1 MGTGAVITIVVVVGV
16 GLFLLVAL
24 AIVAGM
30 YNGLVR
36 LRNEA
41 KNAWAQIDVQLKR
54 RHDLIPNLVNTVKGY
69 ATHEQKT
76 LENVIA
82 ARNAAMGAGTI
93 DDKIKAEGAL
103 TGALGR
109 LMVVMEAYPDL
120 KANQNFLALQEEL
133 TSTENKLGFSRQAYN
148 DACTQYHT
156 KIEVFPSNFIAGM
169 FAFKPSTLFEVTNEK
184 EREAPEVK
192 F

>member
-1 MGTGAVITIVVVVGV
+1 MRLLISALIATTRLALTGCGYNTIQTQDEAIKAAWSEVVNQ
-16 GLFLLVAL
+16 
-24 AIVAGM
+24 
-30 YNGLVR
+30 Y
-36 LRNEA
+36 
-41 KNAWAQIDVQLKR
+41 QR
-54 RHDLIPNLVNTVKGY
+54 RADLIPNLVNTVKGY

-82 ARNAAMGAGTI
+82 ARNAAMGAGSI

-103 TGALGR
+103 TGALSR
-109 LMVVMEAYPDL
+109 LMVVMEQYPDL

-148 DACTQYHT
+148 DASTQYNN
-156 KIEVFPSNFIAGM
+156 KIEVFPSNIIAGM
-169 FAFKPSTLFEVTNEK
+169 FQFKPSTLFEVTNEK

>member
-1 MGTGAVITIVVVVGV
+1 MSATVILIVVLVGL
-16 GLFLLVAL
+16 GLFLVIAL
-24 AIVAGM
+24 AVVAGM

-82 ARNAAMGAGTI
+82 ARNAAVGAGTI

-103 TGALGR
+103 TGALSR
-109 LMVVMEAYPDL
+109 LMVVMEQYPDL

-148 DACTQYHT
+148 DASTQYNN
-156 KIEVFPSNFIAGM
+156 KIEVFPSNILAGM
-169 FAFKPSTLFEVTNEK
+169 FQFKPSTLFEVADQK

>member
-1 MGTGAVITIVVVVGV
+1 MGMVLVVVAVVFVLVVIIAVAVI
-16 GLFLLVAL
+16 
-24 AIVAGM
+24 AGM

-36 LRNEA
+36 SRNTTQ
-41 KNAWAQIDVQLKR
+41 NSWAQIDVQLKR
-54 RHDLIPNLVNTVKGY
+54 RHDLIPNLVETVRGY

-82 ARNAAMGAGTI
+82 ARNQAVSAGSI

-103 TGALGR
+103 TGALSR
-109 LMVVMEAYPDL
+109 LMVVMEQYPDL

-133 TSTENKLGFSRQAYN
+133 TSTENKLGFARQAYN
-148 DACTQYHT
+148 DSVKEYNT
-156 KIEVFPSNFIAGM
+156 KTEIFPSNIIAGM
-169 FAFKPSTLFEVTNEK
+169 FQFKPATYFEVKDEQ
-184 EREAPEVK
+184 EREAPKVK